1 MIVSTSPWASAV
13 IEELVKV
20 SSEVVFHNSCKMVK
34 WPWPLNP
41 TPNLFPVQVFLEV
54 MNITQF
60 RSEKV
65 SHHHIVQVSMHFV
78 FSNIYWSDRVWPA
91 FPICIFGKSVTL
103 WVACSN
109 KFAHPQISNK
119 KGRLLH
125 VYPKQQEKKA
135 KKVYFKN
142 GLSSS
147 KSENVFLT
155 HLNWL

>member
-1 MIVSTSPWASAV
+1 MSG
-13 IEELVKV
+13 L
-20 SSEVVFHNSCKMVK
+20 
-34 WPWPLNP
+34 L
-41 TPNLFPVQVFLEV
+41 Q
-54 MNITQF
+54 Q
-60 RSEKV
+60 
-65 SHHHIVQVSMHFV
+65 
-78 FSNIYWSDRVWPA
+78 
-91 FPICIFGKSVTL
+91 IC
-103 WVACSN
+103 
-109 KFAHPQISNK
+109 NK